1 MLHFSEFE
9 RVIMMIYILN
19 HYYRLN
25 CLKSEIAAAR
35 KALDEAWAS
44 SGRTDQTVLAAGDN
58 FDRLI
63 NEYDRLVKETMNIS
77 VENHPMTDRNK
88 FSFIKQF
95 AL

>member
-1 MLHFSEFE
+1 MNE
-9 RVIMMIYILN
+9 RSVIQVIYILN

-35 KALDEAWAS
+35 KALNDAWAQ
-44 SGRTDQTVLAAGDN
+44 SGNTDINVLEAGDH

-63 NEYDRLVKETMNIS
+63 NEYDKLVKETMNLSKESSAMI
-77 VENHPMTDRNK
+77 TRNK
-88 FSFIKQF
+88 FTFIKQF

>member
-1 MLHFSEFE
+1 
-9 RVIMMIYILN
+9 MIYILN

-35 KALDEAWAS
+35 KALDEAWAC
-44 SGRTDQTVLAAGDN
+44 SGRTDQTVLEAGDN

-63 NEYDRLVKETMNIS
+63 NEYDKLVKETNNIS
-77 VENHPMTDRNK
+77 ADSSSMTARNK
-88 FSFIKQF
+88 FTFVKQF

>member
-1 MLHFSEFE
+1 
-9 RVIMMIYILN
+9 VIYILN

-35 KALDEAWAS
+35 KVLNEAWAQ
-44 SGRTDQTVLAAGDN
+44 SGETTQTVLEAGDR

-63 NEYDRLVKETMNIS
+63 NEYDKLVKETMDIS
-77 VENHPMTDRNK
+77 PETSSMIARNK
-88 FSFIKQF
+88 FTFVKQF